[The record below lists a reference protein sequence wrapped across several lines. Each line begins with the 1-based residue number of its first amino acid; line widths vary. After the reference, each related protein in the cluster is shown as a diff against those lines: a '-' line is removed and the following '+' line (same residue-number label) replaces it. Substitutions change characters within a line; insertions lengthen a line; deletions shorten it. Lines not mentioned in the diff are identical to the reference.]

1 MTSVP
6 RLSGGGFDFFKETS
20 ETPFRQR
27 RWAGRPPRKCK
38 TAYGKSG
45 SGGGQ
50 RTILLGTRPRP
61 GAVLNP
67 YRPWA
72 PLAKTE
78 VTAL

>member
-38 TAYGKSG
+38 TAYGKAAAAADSG
-45 SGGGQ
+45 RSSWAFDPAPARFQ
-50 RTILLGTRPRP
+50 YPS
-61 GAVLNP
+61 
-67 YRPWA
+67 RPWA
-72 PLAKTE
+72 PLAKME
-78 VTAL
+78 VTTL